1 MELDYLYWLILLLL
15 VGRVLGELFRK
26 FDFQP
31 LIGEVLAGLILGPA
45 VFALIVI
52 PKGAENPL
60 LYFSQFGIIMLM
72 LLAGLITDFESFS
85 ANKRVCLRNR
95 T

>member
-15 VGRVLGELFRK
+15 VGRALGELFRK
-26 FDFQP
+26 FEFQP

-52 PKGAENPL
+52 PDGAENPL

-85 ANKRVCLRNR
+85 AYKRVCLRNR